1 MDEQRF
7 EELTR
12 KRDSEGLS
20 EEEAAELGRLEAQRE
35 GKEYEGSADD
45 PPPDVEAER
54 RGATPAEAQEQ
65 ADAANRSK
73 DIDDSVMTREGHP
86 GREQDNPPVA

>member
-1 MDEQRF
+1 MDDQRF

-20 EEEAAELGRLEAQRE
+20 KEEADELGRLTAQRE
-35 GKEYEGSADD
+35 GTPYEGSADD

-65 ADAANRSK
+65 AEAANGQRTS
-73 DIDDSVMTREGHP
+73 MTRS
-86 GREQDNPPVA
+86 

>member
-1 MDEQRF
+1 M
-7 EELTR
+7 
-12 KRDSEGLS
+12 
-20 EEEAAELGRLEAQRE
+20 
-35 GKEYEGSADD
+35 
-45 PPPDVEAER
+45 EAER

-65 ADAANRSK
+65 AEAANRSK